1 MILIKF
7 LFFFFFI
14 FLVLIGLM
22 GFSLVRGAKRMFG
35 GGNKQQQQAGE
46 QRRSYTYTNTGSRQ
60 GGQTSGNTQSSYA
73 EEVNGEPRYRRRRK
87 VYGHDEG
94 EYVDYEEVKD

>member
-14 FLVLIGLM
+14 FLLLIVMM
-22 GFSLVRGAKRMFG
+22 GFSLIRGVKRMFG
-35 GGNKQQQQAGE
+35 SKNSQQQQYRQPHSNAYTSRE
-46 QRRSYTYTNTGSRQ
+46 RQR
-60 GGQTSGNTQSSYA
+60 NTQSSYA
-73 EEVNGEPRYRRRRK
+73 EEAKHESRYHHRK
-87 VYGHDEG
+87 KIYAHDEG